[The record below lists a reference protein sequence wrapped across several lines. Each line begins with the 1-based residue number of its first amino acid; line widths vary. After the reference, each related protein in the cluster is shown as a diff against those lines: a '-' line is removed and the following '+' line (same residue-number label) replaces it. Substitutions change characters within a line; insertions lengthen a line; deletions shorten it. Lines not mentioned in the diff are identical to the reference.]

1 MTNTERDDKE
11 AAGGSMMD
19 RLAHKVEN
27 PSLSPDM
34 AAKARQLFSISEER
48 MMKNLRWY
56 RNLNTEEREFLNLIT
71 LTAIEDYLAWATQ
84 PKPVKSRE
92 EINADHLFSIAPIE
106 TARAISLSNVL
117 EDTRT
122 VVKVISENIS
132 LIAPEGKERD
142 YYEAVLYYSRE
153 VAFSAA
159 SVYAEVAETRSRWM
173 AREEGLVINSLLDH
187 NLDLSL
193 QSRMSIYGW
202 DNGTRFFSV
211 VGRFRSD
218 VHSEIMAGF
227 YQTQAQAA
235 IRKLGVEALMGTH
248 TNSLFMVLVGGNSDD
263 HFHEILDI
271 LETLFSREACMCVGP
286 RSYGYEGASHS
297 IRAAYNGY
305 FASAAV
311 MNPSRPIYADDL
323 IAERALF
330 GDVVAFRQLYDVYQ
344 SIRDA
349 SKNGDLIETLEYYL
363 LEGSSFERT
372 AEAMVI
378 HPNTARYRLR
388 KVTELTGWDPTDPL
402 DAYALRYAVKIGRYE
417 DSLKN
422 QGPLM
427 VPHQSSRSGRSWEEN
442 ENFTGAIS
450 SILQAQS
457 QDSPALDV
465 HIHHPAEASAA

>member
-1 MTNTERDDKE
+1 
-11 AAGGSMMD
+11 
-19 RLAHKVEN
+19 
-27 PSLSPDM
+27 
-34 AAKARQLFSISEER
+34 
-48 MMKNLRWY
+48 
-56 RNLNTEEREFLNLIT
+56 
-71 LTAIEDYLAWATQ
+71 
-84 PKPVKSRE
+84 
-92 EINADHLFSIAPIE
+92 
-106 TARAISLSNVL
+106 
-117 EDTRT
+117 
-122 VVKVISENIS
+122 
-132 LIAPEGKERD
+132 
-142 YYEAVLYYSRE
+142 
-153 VAFSAA
+153 
-159 SVYAEVAETRSRWM
+159 
-173 AREEGLVINSLLDH
+173 
-187 NLDLSL
+187 
-193 QSRMSIYGW
+193 
-202 DNGTRFFSV
+202 
-211 VGRFRSD
+211 
-218 VHSEIMAGF
+218 
-227 YQTQAQAA
+227 
-235 IRKLGVEALMGTH
+235 
-248 TNSLFMVLVGGNSDD
+248 
-263 HFHEILDI
+263 
-271 LETLFSREACMCVGP
+271 MCVGP

-427 VPHQSSRSGRSWEEN
+427 VPQSSRSGRSWEEN